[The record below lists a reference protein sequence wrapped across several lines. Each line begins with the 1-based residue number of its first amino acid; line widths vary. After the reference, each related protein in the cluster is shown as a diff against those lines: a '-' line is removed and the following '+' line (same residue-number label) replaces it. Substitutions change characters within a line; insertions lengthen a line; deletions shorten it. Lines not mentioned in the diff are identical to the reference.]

1 MADIPIKPGQLTTR
15 AEMQRVFGGGER
27 EGIVPSTTTP
37 SILIYTDHDSGKE
50 YGYQDG
56 WLAEEDDHGPIFEY
70 TGRGRIGDQTF
81 LGPAGS
87 RNKAILR
94 HVDDG
99 RVLHLFIAAGKI
111 PGSHSDAKQ
120 QRYLGEFQLDADL
133 PYTIR
138 EASDPEGNQRR
149 IIVFRLRPSGSVQH
163 AKQDVLPAAE
173 KTHARRVSANVS
185 AGSIEEPAAGKKT
198 TSLRS
203 AQPSTMTEH
212 RQTQIS
218 QSYREFLN
226 EQQHEVFAYQIKIAG
241 TTSILKTDLYDAT
254 DHILYAIKGSSDRQE
269 IRMAIGQL
277 KDYCRHIDPPNPTL
291 AVLVPEKPN
300 ADLIDLL
307 ERENIKLV
315 HQDGEAFAEHHP
327 TQSHQTPISRK

>member
-56 WLAEEDDHGPIFEY
+56 WLAEEDDRGPIFEY

-99 RVLHLFIAAGKI
+99 RVLHLFIAAGKV
-111 PGSHSDAKQ
+111 PGSRSDAKQ
-120 QRYLGEFQLDADL
+120 QRYLGEFQLDTDP

-149 IIVFRLRPSGSVQH
+149 IIVFRLRPSGDVQH
-163 AKQDVLPAAE
+163 TNQDVLPPAE

-185 AGSIEEPAAGKKT
+185 AGSMEEPTRGKKT
-198 TSLRS
+198 KSLRS
-203 AQPSTMTEH
+203 AQPSTIAEH

-218 QSYREFLN
+218 LAYRDFL
-226 EQQHEVFAYQIKIAG
+226 EGRQHEVFAYQIKIAD

-254 DHILYAIKGSSDRQE
+254 DHVLYAIKGSSDRQE

-277 KDYCRHIDPPNPTL
+277 KDYCRHIDPADPTL
-291 AVLVPEKPN
+291 AVLLPEKPN
-300 ADLIDLL
+300 VDLLDLL
-307 ERENIKLV
+307 ERENIKLIYRE
-315 HQDGEAFAEHHP
+315 GETFAEHA
-327 TQSHQTPISRK
+327 TPRLHSEL